1 MNQLELRNGTIPHL
15 RISIRAYESGILDY
29 SCKKIIEAVE
39 GSKKACK
46 TMPSEELDLNRQVT
60 YSPAKVRA
68 MRKVAQAT
76 RGALNL
82 EYSDLEWTPRCRGPI
97 PLPTKLRRYCVLTS
111 PHVNKD
117 ARDHFEIRTHK
128 RIIDVYQANASTIEN
143 LKRLDLSAGI
153 DVGVKIKEKE
163 NCP

>member
-1 MNQLELRNGTIPHL
+1 
-15 RISIRAYESGILDY
+15 
-29 SCKKIIEAVE
+29 
-39 GSKKACK
+39 
-46 TMPSEELDLNRQVT
+46 
-60 YSPAKVRA
+60 
-68 MRKVAQAT
+68 MRKVADAP
-76 RGALNL
+76 RRASNL
-82 EYSDLEWTPRCRGPI
+82 EYSDLERTPRCRGPI